1 MLLKCFLERL
11 ERWAGVFPQERTHRR
26 AVALTLGL
34 VCGLGRRT
42 ITRALCFLGWQ
53 DKDWTASYRVFS
65 RSPWSS
71 AELFTPVMEES
82 IRDWLPAKGPVPMA
96 LDDTGVS
103 RTGKKIKT
111 AGWQRD
117 PMSPPFHVNLR
128 WGLRFLQASVLLPL
142 YRRDAAQS
150 ARAVPVRFAEC
161 PVVKRPKNDAD
172 ENERAAW
179 RKAKKTHSLSA
190 RFVALVREQRERLD
204 ALGHQARL
212 LLALGDG
219 SYCNRT
225 VFRAAWERI
234 AVICRCRR
242 DLRLCLRH
250 EGKGRFYAEKTF
262 TPEEVYADKSIP
274 WRQARIHHGG
284 KWRMVPYKEVPG
296 VFWRGGAGRKPLR
309 LVVVGPTPYRK
320 TKDGRTYQR
329 KRAFLLTTD
338 TTTPV
343 NQLLQP
349 YFDRFQIEYNHRDE
363 KDILGVGQAQVRADK
378 SVPRQP
384 ELVVAAYALLLLA
397 GLAAYGPGRTADY
410 VSLPKWRR
418 RARRPSCQDLVNLL
432 RQQVDAAARER
443 AGTVPASDYAQMV
456 VRAAA

>member
-1 MLLKCFLERL
+1 M
-11 ERWAGVFPQERTHRR
+11 
-26 AVALTLGL
+26 VA
-34 VCGLGRRT
+34 GLGRRT

-53 DKDWTASYRVFS
+53 NRDWAASYRVFS

-71 AELFTPVMEES
+71 AELFTPVMAEA
-82 IRDWLPAKGPVPMA
+82 IGDWVPAKGPIAFA
-96 LDDTGVS
+96 LDDTGVP

-142 YRRDAAQS
+142 YRLDPAQS
-150 ARAVPVRFAEC
+150 ARAVPVRFVEC
-161 PVVKRPKNDAD
+161 PVVRRPKKGAAED
-172 ENERAAW
+172 EHAAW
-179 RKAKKTHSLSA
+179 REARKTHRLSA
-190 RFVALVREQRERLD
+190 RFVALVREQRARLD
-204 ALGHQARL
+204 ALGHRARL

-225 VFRAAWERI
+225 VFRAAWDRV
-234 AVICRCRR
+234 ALVCRCRK
-242 DLRLCLRH
+242 DLRLCFRH
-250 EGKGRFYAEKTF
+250 EGQGRFYAEKTF
-262 TPEEVYADKSIP
+262 TPEEVYADPSIP
-274 WRQARIHHGG
+274 WRETRLHHGG
-284 KWRMVPYKEVPG
+284 KRRVTRYKEVPG
-296 VFWRGGAGRKPLR
+296 VFWRGGAGKMPVR
-309 LVVVGPTPYRK
+309 LIVLAPTPYRN
-320 TKDGRTYQR
+320 TRHGRSYHR

-338 TTTPV
+338 VTSPV
-343 NQLLQP
+343 KQLLQP

-397 GLAAYGPGRTADY
+397 GLAAYGPGRTRDY
-410 VSLPKWRR
+410 VPLPKWRR
-418 RARRPSCQDLVNLL
+418 KARRPSCQDLVNLL
-432 RQQVDAAARER
+432 RQQVDAAARE
-443 AGTVPASDYAQMV
+443 GTGGTPGTDFAQMV

>member
-11 ERWAGVFPQERTHRR
+11 ELWAGVFPQERTHRR

-53 DKDWTASYRVFS
+53 DKDWAASYRVFS

-71 AELFTPVMEES
+71 AELFTPVMAEA
-82 IRDWLPAKGPVPMA
+82 IREWLPARGPIPLA
-96 LDDTGVS
+96 LDDTGVP
-103 RTGKKIKT
+103 RTGKKIKS

-142 YRRDAAQS
+142 YRREAAQS

-161 PVVKRPKNDAD
+161 PVVKRPKKGAGQD
-172 ENERAAW
+172 ELAAW
-179 RKAKKTHSLSA
+179 RAARKTHSLSA
-190 RFVALVREQRERLD
+190 RFVALLREQRERLD
-204 ALGHQARL
+204 ALGHQGRL
-212 LLALGDG
+212 LLGLGDG
-219 SYCNRT
+219 SYCNRI

-234 AVICRCRR
+234 AVVCRCRK
-242 DLRLCLRH
+242 DLRLCFRH
-250 EGKGRFYAEKTF
+250 QGKGRFYAQKTF
-262 TPEEVYADKSIP
+262 TPEEVYADPSIP
-274 WRQARIHHGG
+274 WREARIHHGG
-284 KWRMVPYKEVPG
+284 KFRVVRYKEVRG
-296 VFWRGGAGRKPLR
+296 VLWQGGAGRKTLR
-309 LVVVGPTPYRK
+309 LIVVAPTPYRK
-320 TKDGRTYQR
+320 RKHGRTYYR

-338 TTTPV
+338 ETTLAK
-343 NQLLQP
+343 QLLQP

-397 GLAAYGPGRTADY
+397 GLAAYGPERTPAY
-410 VSLPKWRR
+410 VSLPRWRR

-432 RQQVDAAARER
+432 RQQLDAAAR
-443 AGTVPASDYAQMV
+443 AGKTSSSDFAQMV

>member
-1 MLLKCFLERL
+1 MLLKCFLARL
-11 ERWAGVFPQERTHRR
+11 ELWAGIFPQERTHRR

-53 DKDWTASYRVFS
+53 DKDWATSYRVFS

-71 AELFTPVMEES
+71 AELFTPVVEEA
-82 IRDWLPAKGPVPMA
+82 IREWLPARGPIPFA
-96 LDDTGVS
+96 LDDTGVP
-103 RTGKKIKT
+103 RTGRKIKT

-128 WGLRFLQASVLLPL
+128 WGLRFLQASILLPL

-161 PVVKRPKNDAD
+161 PVVKRPKKDAD
-172 ENERAAW
+172 KAERAAW
-179 RKAKKTHSLSA
+179 REARKKHSLSA
-190 RFVALVREQRERLD
+190 RFVALLREQRERLD
-204 ALGHQARL
+204 VLGHQGRL
-212 LLALGDG
+212 LLGLGDG
-219 SYCNRT
+219 SYCNRI

-234 AVICRCRR
+234 AVVCRCRK
-242 DLRLCLRH
+242 DLRLCFRH
-250 EGKGRFYAEKTF
+250 QGKRRFYAQETF
-262 TPEEVYADKSIP
+262 TPEEVYADRSIP
-274 WRQARIHHGG
+274 WREARIHHGG
-284 KWRMVPYKEVPG
+284 KFRVARYKEVRG
-296 VFWRGGAGRKPLR
+296 VLWQGGAGRKPLR
-309 LVVVGPTPYRK
+309 LIVVAPTPYRK
-320 TKDGRTYQR
+320 RKDGRKYYR
-329 KRAFLLTTD
+329 KRAFLLTSD
-338 TTTPV
+338 ETTPAK
-343 NQLLQP
+343 QLLQP

-397 GLAAYGPGRTADY
+397 GLAAYGPGRTTDY
-410 VSLPKWRR
+410 VRMPRWRR
-418 RARRPSCQDLVNLL
+418 RVRRPSCQDLVNLL
-432 RQQVDAAARER
+432 RQQVDAAAR
-443 AGTVPASDYAQMV
+443 AGAVPAGDFAQMV

>member
-1 MLLKCFLERL
+1 MLLKCFLARL
-11 ERWAGVFPQERTHRR
+11 ELWAGVFPQERTHRR

-42 ITRALCFLGWQ
+42 ITRALGFLGWQ
-53 DKDWTASYRVFS
+53 DKDWAASYRVFS

-71 AELFTPVMEES
+71 AELFTPVLTEA
-82 IRDWLPAKGPVPMA
+82 IRDWVPAQGPIPLA
-96 LDDTGVS
+96 LDDTGVP
-103 RTGKKIKT
+103 RTGRKIKT

-142 YRRDAAQS
+142 YRREAGQS

-161 PVVKRPKNDAD
+161 PVVKRPKKDAGPD
-172 ENERAAW
+172 ERAAW
-179 RKAKKTHSLSA
+179 REARKTHSLSA
-190 RFVALVREQRERLD
+190 RFVALLREQRERLD
-204 ALGHQARL
+204 ALGHQSRL
-212 LLALGDG
+212 LLGLGDG

-234 AVICRCRR
+234 AVVCRARK
-242 DLRLCLRH
+242 DLRLCFPH
-250 EGKGRFYAEKTF
+250 QGKGRFYAQKTF
-262 TPEEVYADKSIP
+262 TPEEVYADPSIP
-274 WRQARIHHGG
+274 WREARLHHGG
-284 KWRMVPYKEVPG
+284 KLRVVRYKEVRG
-296 VFWRGGAGRKPLR
+296 VLWQGGAGRQTLR
-309 LVVVGPTPYRK
+309 LIVVGPTPYRK
-320 TKDGRTYQR
+320 LKNGRTYQR
-329 KRAFLLTTD
+329 KRAYLLTTD
-338 TTTPV
+338 EATPAK
-343 NQLLQP
+343 QILQP

-397 GLAAYGPGRTADY
+397 GLAAYGPGRSSDY

-432 RQQVDAAARER
+432 RQQIDAAAR
-443 AGTVPASDYAQMV
+443 AGKTSGSDFAQMV
-456 VRAAA
+456 LHAAA

>member
-1 MLLKCFLERL
+1 
-11 ERWAGVFPQERTHRR
+11 
-26 AVALTLGL
+26 
-34 VCGLGRRT
+34 
-42 ITRALCFLGWQ
+42 
-53 DKDWTASYRVFS
+53 
-65 RSPWSS
+65 
-71 AELFTPVMEES
+71 
-82 IRDWLPAKGPVPMA
+82 VPC
-96 LDDTGVS
+96 
-103 RTGKKIKT
+103 TGKKIKT

-142 YRRDAAQS
+142 YRRDPAQS

-172 ENERAAW
+172 KKERAAW
-179 RKAKKTHSLSA
+179 REAKKTHSLSA
-190 RFVALVREQRERLD
+190 RFVSLVQEQRRQLD
-204 ALGHQARL
+204 ALGHKARL
-212 LLALGDG
+212 LLGLGDG

-234 AVICRCRR
+234 AVVCRCRR
-242 DLRLCLRH
+242 DLRLCFRH
-250 EGKGRFYAEKTF
+250 EGQGRFYAEKTF

-274 WRQARIHHGG
+274 WHQARIHHGG
-284 KWRMVPYKEVPG
+284 KWRMVPYKEVPE
-296 VFWRGGAGRKPLR
+296 VLWRGGAGRKPLR
-309 LVVVGPTPYRK
+309 LIVVGPTPYRK
-320 TKDGRTYQR
+320 TKTGRTYRR
-329 KRAFLLTTD
+329 KQAYLLTTD

-432 RQQVDAAARER
+432 RQQVDAAGRAR
-443 AGTVPASDYAQMV
+443 AGALPASDYAQMI